1 MLNGAEAAGRSRPRR
16 TASSHSTPVRR
27 PPSELHGGVVCLDG
41 RREDAAAA
49 GVVDAEI
56 GLHDRGRTADLVA
69 RERAA
74 PGGGQPFVQ
83 RVLDLVALILVG
95 RSQVAGKAVEHL
107 TPQAMRGE
115 QVGCCGDVHV
125 KLLRG
130 GNLYAGMPAYQWAP
144 EVSHAGPAVA
154 STPTADTRRQSWR
167 ST

>member
-1 MLNGAEAAGRSRPRR
+1 MVNGAKAAGRSRPRR

-27 PPSELHGGVVCLDG
+27 SPASCTAASCAWTVGC
-41 RREDAAAA
+41 EDAAAA
-49 GVVDAEI
+49 GVVDAEV
-56 GLHDRGRTADLVA
+56 GLHDRGRAADLVA

-95 RSQVAGKAVEHL
+95 RSQVAGKAVERPM
-107 TPQAMRGE
+107 PQAMRGE

-144 EVSHAGPAVA
+144 EVSQPGPAVA